1 VISIVG
7 IEWRDSCGGILSVV
21 VDEFCEGK
29 ELVPV
34 VLLIITKDAKVL
46 LKDLV
51 NTLSLAIRLRMKSS
65 GFYYFLFHIAPAAGE

>member
-1 VISIVG
+1 MVSVIS
-7 IEWRDSCGGILSVV
+7 IEWRDSCRGILSVV

-51 NTLSLAIRLRMKSS
+51 NTLSLAV
-65 GFYYFLFHIAPAAGE
+65 